1 MADDPYNDVSYG
13 GTIPPA
19 WGWRRPGAGRAV
31 HVTAGTEYQATTV
44 QAAGLYPFTAGSGS
58 PLLGVPIGRHQ
69 LWGESVLLDPFEW
82 LGAGLITNTGVF
94 VLGQPGA
101 GKSAFAKRLV
111 MGMAATGAQVLILG
125 DTKPDYT
132 RVVQHLDGQVIRVG
146 RGMDRINP
154 LDAGPLGTVLSRMS
168 GADADQLRLEL
179 RGRRLTL
186 LIALCTLVRDGGR
199 VSNTEE
205 VVLGRVVDLLAE
217 RRATDPV
224 IPDVLAVLEQ
234 GPDTIRAAARA
245 TSLADYRRRI
255 DDLVATLRLLC
266 EGTLAGVF
274 DAATSTPIDLSAKA
288 VSIDISRV
296 AAAGDKL
303 VSAAMLSTWSYGYAV
318 IDAAAVLADQGLAPR
333 RRHLAV
339 MDELWRALR
348 GAPGLVEPADALT
361 RLSRNL
367 GVSQI
372 MLTHSLDD
380 LDALAS
386 DEDRAKG
393 RGMAERCAIK
403 VLAALPG
410 RELDR
415 ISQMVRL
422 SGPERD
428 MVASWAAPDALVPG
442 ATHPGRGKYLVKTGE
457 RAGMPVAL
465 HLVGDE
471 VSLYDT
477 DTAVRAGAR

>member
-1 MADDPYNDVSYG
+1 MAFADIDVTALG
-13 GTIPPA
+13 PIPPA

-44 QAAGLYPFTAGSGS
+44 QAAGLYPFTAGSGA

-82 LGAGLITNTGVF
+82 LNAGLITNTGVF

-101 GKSAFAKRLV
+101 GKSALAKRLV
-111 MGMAATGAQVLILG
+111 MGMAATGAQILILG
-125 DTKPDYT
+125 DTKPDYS

-146 RGMDRINP
+146 RGLDRINP

-168 GADADQLRLEL
+168 GPDADQLRLEV

-186 LIALCTLVRDGGR
+186 LIALCMLVRDGGQ

-217 RRATDPV
+217 RRTGDPV
-224 IPDVLAVLEQ
+224 IPDVLAVLDQ

-245 TSLADYRRRI
+245 TSAADYRRRI

-274 DAATSTPIDLSAKA
+274 DSATSTPIDLSAKA

-303 VSAAMLSTWSYGYAV
+303 VAAAMLSTWSYGYAV
-318 IDAAAVLADQGLAPR
+318 IDAAAVLADQSLAPR
-333 RRHLAV
+333 RRHLAI

-367 GVSQI
+367 GVAQI

-393 RGMAERCAIK
+393 RGLAERCAIK

-422 SGPERD
+422 SVPERD
-428 MVASWAAPDALVPG
+428 MVASWAAPEALVPG
-442 ATHPGRGKYLVKTGE
+442 AMHPGRGKYLVKTGE

-465 HLVGDE
+465 HLVGE
-471 VSLYDT
+471 ELALYDT
-477 DTAVRAGAR
+477 DAAVRAGAR

>member
-1 MADDPYNDVSYG
+1 MVNEDRLGPV
-13 GTIPPA
+13 PPNR
-19 WGWRRPGAGRAV
+19 GWRRPGAGRAV
-31 HVTAGTEYQATTV
+31 HVAGGAEYQATTV
-44 QAAGLYPFTAGSGS
+44 QAAGLYPFTAGSGA

-69 LWGESVLLDPFEW
+69 LWGETVLLDPFEW
-82 LGAGLITNTGVF
+82 LSAGLITNTGIF

-101 GKSAFAKRLV
+101 GKSALAKRLV
-111 MGMAATGAQVLILG
+111 MGMAATGSQVLVLG

-132 RVVQHLDGQVIRVG
+132 RVVEHLGGRVIRVG
-146 RGMDRINP
+146 RGLDRINP
-154 LDAGPLGTVLSRMS
+154 LDAGPLGAVLARMS
-168 GADADQLRLEL
+168 GPDAEQLRLEV

-199 VSNTEE
+199 ISNAEE
-205 VVLGRVVDLLAE
+205 VVLGRAVDLLAD
-217 RRATDPV
+217 RHVGDPV
-224 IPDVLAVLEQ
+224 IPDVLAVLDQ
-234 GPDTIRAAARA
+234 GPDTVRAAARA
-245 TSLADYRRRI
+245 AGAADYRRRV

-296 AAAGDKL
+296 VTAGDKL
-303 VSAAMLSTWSYGYAV
+303 VAAAMLSTWSYGYAV
-318 IDAAAVLADQGLAPR
+318 IDAAAALAEQGLAPR

-367 GVSQI
+367 GVAQI

-380 LDALAS
+380 LEALGNA
-386 DEDRAKG
+386 EDRAKG
-393 RGMAERCAIK
+393 RGMAERCAVK

-415 ISQMVRL
+415 IGRIVRL

-428 MVASWAAPDALVPG
+428 IVSSWAAPDALVPG
-442 ATHPGRGKYLVKTGE
+442 AAHPGRGKYLLKTGE

-465 HLVGDE
+465 YLVGDE
-471 VSLYDT
+471 FALYDT
-477 DTAVRAGAR
+477 DTAVKAGAR

>member
-1 MADDPYNDVSYG
+1 M
-13 GTIPPA
+13 TIAPA
-19 WGWRRPGAGRAV
+19 WGWAGRNAGRAS
-31 HVTAGTEYQATTV
+31 HVAAGTEYHATTV

-82 LGAGLITNTGVF
+82 LTAGLTTNTGMF

-101 GKSAFAKRLV
+101 GKSALAKRLV
-111 MGMAATGAQVLILG
+111 TGMTGTGVQALILG

-132 RVVQHLDGQVIRVG
+132 RLVKALGGQVIRVG
-146 RGMDRINP
+146 RGLDRINP
-154 LDAGPLGTVLSRMS
+154 LDAGPLGTALTRMS
-168 GADADQLRLEL
+168 GPDADQLRIEV

-199 VSNTEE
+199 VTNTEE
-205 VVLGRVVDLLAE
+205 VILGRTVDLLND
-217 RRATDPV
+217 RSPTDPV
-224 IPDVLAVLEQ
+224 IPDVLTVLDQ
-234 GPDTIRAAARA
+234 APDTLRTAARA
-245 TSLADYRRRI
+245 TSPADYRRRV

-274 DAATSTPIDLSAKA
+274 DATTTTPIDLTAPA

-303 VSAAMLSTWSYGYAV
+303 VTAAMLSTWSYGYAV
-318 IDAAAVLADQGLAPR
+318 IDAAAVLAHHNLAPR

-339 MDELWRALR
+339 MDELWRVLR

-367 GVSQI
+367 GVAQI

-380 LDALAS
+380 LDALATN
-386 DEDRAKG
+386 EDRAKA

-403 VLAALPG
+403 VLAALPN

-415 ISQMVRL
+415 IAGMVRL
-422 SGPERD
+422 STPERD
-428 MVASWAAPDALVPG
+428 MVASWAAPEALMPG
-442 ATHPGRGKYLVKTGE
+442 ATHPGRGRYLLKTGE
-457 RAGMPVAL
+457 RAGIPVAL
-465 HLVGDE
+465 YLVDDE
-471 VSLYDT
+471 PNLYDT
-477 DTAVRAGAR
+477 DAAVRAGSR

>member
-1 MADDPYNDVSYG
+1 MDAEILELGPV
-13 GTIPPA
+13 PPA
-19 WGWRRPGAGRAV
+19 WGWQRANAGRAA
-31 HVTAGTEYQATTV
+31 HVNTGTEYQATTV

-58 PLLGVPIGRHQ
+58 PLLGIPIGRHQ

-82 LGAGLITNTGVF
+82 LSAGLITNTGMF

-101 GKSAFAKRLV
+101 GKSALAKRLV
-111 MGMAATGAQVLILG
+111 TGMAATGTQVLILG

-132 RVVQHLDGQVIRVG
+132 RLIRHLGGQVIRVG
-146 RGMDRINP
+146 RGLDRINP
-154 LDAGPLGTVLSRMS
+154 LDAGPLGTALSRMD
-168 GADADQLRLEL
+168 GTDTDQLRLEV

-186 LIALCTLVRDGGR
+186 LVALCTLVRDGAR
-199 VSNTEE
+199 VTNTEE
-205 VVLGRVVDLLAE
+205 VILGRVIDLLAE
-217 RRATDPV
+217 RHTGEPV
-224 IPDVLAVLEQ
+224 IPDVLTILNQ
-234 GPDTIRAAARA
+234 GPDTIRAAAGGTGR
-245 TSLADYRRRI
+245 ADYRRRVDQLI
-255 DDLVATLRLLC
+255 ATLRLLC

-274 DAATSTPIDLSAKA
+274 DAPTSTPIDLSAGA
-288 VSIDISRV
+288 VSVDISRV

-303 VSAAMLSTWSYGYAV
+303 VAAAMLSTWSYGYAV
-318 IDAAAVLADQGLAPR
+318 IDAAAVLAEQGLAPR

-367 GVSQI
+367 GVAQI
-372 MLTHSLDD
+372 MLTHTLDD
-380 LDALAS
+380 FDALATG
-386 DEDRAKG
+386 EDRAKA

-403 VLAALPG
+403 ILAALPG

-422 SGPERD
+422 SQPERD
-428 MVASWAAPDALVPG
+428 LVASWAAPEALVPG
-442 ATHPGRGKYLVKTGE
+442 TVHPGRGKYLLKTGE
-457 RAGMPVAL
+457 RAGMPIAL

-471 VSLYDT
+471 VALYDT
-477 DTAVRAGAR
+477 DTAVRATRAGMR

>member
-1 MADDPYNDVSYG
+1 MTRIDLDVSAFG
-13 GTIPPA
+13 PLAPA
-19 WGWRRPGAGRAV
+19 WGWRRPHAGRAV
-31 HVTAGTEYQATTV
+31 HVAAGVEYQATTV
-44 QAAGLYPFTAGSGS
+44 QAAGLYPFTAGSGA

-82 LGAGLITNTGVF
+82 LNAGLTTNTGIF

-101 GKSAFAKRLV
+101 GKSALAKRLV
-111 MGMAATGAQVLILG
+111 TGMAATGAQVLILG

-132 RVVQHLDGQVIRVG
+132 RLVRHLGGQVICVG
-146 RGMDRINP
+146 RGLDRINP
-154 LDAGPLGTVLSRMS
+154 LDAGPLGTALSRMT
-168 GADADQLRLEL
+168 GPEADQLRLEV

-205 VVLGRVVDLLAE
+205 VVLGRVIDLLAE
-217 RRATDPV
+217 RRSGEPV
-224 IPDVLAVLEQ
+224 IPDVLAVLDQ
-234 GPDTIRAAARA
+234 GPDTIRAATRA

-274 DAATSTPIDLSAKA
+274 DAATSTPIDLSAPA

-303 VSAAMLSTWSYGYAV
+303 VAAAMLSAWSYGYAV

-367 GVSQI
+367 GVAQI

-380 LDALAS
+380 LDALAT

-403 VLAALPG
+403 ILAALPS

-415 ISQMVRL
+415 IGLMVRL

-428 MVASWAAPDALVPG
+428 MVACWAAPEALVPG

-471 VSLYDT
+471 RWLYDT
-477 DTAVRAGAR
+477 DMAVRAGAR

>member
-1 MADDPYNDVSYG
+1 MTSADIDVSPFG
-13 GTIPPA
+13 PVAPV

-44 QAAGLYPFTAGSGS
+44 QAAGLYPFTAGSGA

-82 LGAGLITNTGVF
+82 LNAGLITNTGIF
-94 VLGQPGA
+94 ALGQPGA
-101 GKSAFAKRLV
+101 GKSALAKRLV
-111 MGMAATGAQVLILG
+111 IGMAATGSQTLILG

-146 RGMDRINP
+146 RGLDRINP
-154 LDAGPLGTVLSRMS
+154 LDAGPLGAVLSRMS
-168 GADADQLRLEL
+168 GPDAEQLRLEV

-199 VSNTEE
+199 VNNTEE
-205 VVLGRVVDLLAE
+205 VVLGRVVDLLAA
-217 RRATDPV
+217 RRTGDPV
-224 IPDVLAVLEQ
+224 IPDVLTVLDQ

-274 DAATSTPIDLSAKA
+274 DSATSTPIDLSAKA

-303 VSAAMLSTWSYGYAV
+303 VAAAMLSTWSYGYAV

-348 GAPGLVEPADALT
+348 GAPGLIEPADALT

-367 GVSQI
+367 GVAQI

-403 VLAALPG
+403 ILAALPG

-415 ISQMVRL
+415 IGQMVRL

-428 MVASWAAPDALVPG
+428 MVASWAAPEALVPG

-457 RAGMPVAL
+457 RAGLPVAL

-477 DTAVRAGAR
+477 DAAVRAGAR

>member
-1 MADDPYNDVSYG
+1 MAFADIDVTALG
-13 GTIPPA
+13 PIPPA

-44 QAAGLYPFTAGSGS
+44 QAAGLYPFTAGSGA

-82 LGAGLITNTGVF
+82 LNAGLITNTGVF

-101 GKSAFAKRLV
+101 GKSALAKRLV
-111 MGMAATGAQVLILG
+111 MGMAATGTQILILG
-125 DTKPDYT
+125 DTKPDYS

-146 RGMDRINP
+146 RGLDRINP

-168 GADADQLRLEL
+168 GPDADQLRLEV

-186 LIALCTLVRDGGR
+186 LIALCTLVRDGGQ

-217 RRATDPV
+217 RRTGDPV
-224 IPDVLAVLEQ
+224 IPDVLAVLDQ

-245 TSLADYRRRI
+245 TSAADYRRRI

-274 DAATSTPIDLSAKA
+274 DAPTSTPIDLSAKA

-303 VSAAMLSTWSYGYAV
+303 VAAAMLSTWSYGYAV
-318 IDAAAVLADQGLAPR
+318 IDAAAVLADQSLAPR
-333 RRHLAV
+333 RRHLAI

-367 GVSQI
+367 GVAQI

-422 SGPERD
+422 SVPERD
-428 MVASWAAPDALVPG
+428 MVASWAAPEALVPG
-442 ATHPGRGKYLVKTGE
+442 AMHPGRGKYLVKTGE

-465 HLVGDE
+465 HLVGE
-471 VSLYDT
+471 ELALYDT
-477 DTAVRAGAR
+477 DAAVRAGAR

>member
-1 MADDPYNDVSYG
+1 MTFADIDVSAFG
-13 GTIPPA
+13 PIPPA

-31 HVTAGTEYQATTV
+31 HVTTGTEYQATTV
-44 QAAGLYPFTAGSGS
+44 QAAGLYPFTAGSGA

-82 LGAGLITNTGVF
+82 LNAGLITNTGLF

-101 GKSAFAKRLV
+101 GKSALAKRLV
-111 MGMAATGAQVLILG
+111 MGMAATGTQILILG

-146 RGMDRINP
+146 RGLDRINP
-154 LDAGPLGTVLSRMS
+154 LDAGPLGTVLSQMR
-168 GADADQLRLEL
+168 GADADQLRLEV

-217 RRATDPV
+217 RRTGDPV
-224 IPDVLAVLEQ
+224 IPDVLAVLDQ

-274 DAATSTPIDLSAKA
+274 DAPTSTPIDLSAKA
-288 VSIDISRV
+288 VSLDISRV

-303 VSAAMLSTWSYGYAV
+303 VAAAMLSTWSYGYAV

-333 RRHLAV
+333 RRHLAI

-367 GVSQI
+367 GVAQI

-415 ISQMVRL
+415 INQMVRL

-428 MVASWAAPDALVPG
+428 MVASWAAPEALVPG

-465 HLVGDE
+465 HLLGE
-471 VSLYDT
+471 ELALYDT
-477 DTAVRAGAR
+477 DAAVRAGSR

>member
-1 MADDPYNDVSYG
+1 MTTVDNDAASFG
-13 GTIPPA
+13 PIPPA
-19 WGWRRPGAGRAV
+19 WGWRRPDAGRAV
-31 HVTAGTEYQATTV
+31 HVSAGTEYQATTV

-82 LGAGLITNTGVF
+82 LAAGLVTNTGMF

-101 GKSAFAKRLV
+101 GKSALAKRLV
-111 MGMAATGAQVLILG
+111 MGMAATGVQVLILG
-125 DTKPDYT
+125 DTKPDYS
-132 RVVQHLDGQVIRVG
+132 RVVHHLQGQVIRVG
-146 RGMDRINP
+146 RGLDRINP
-154 LDAGPLGTVLSRMS
+154 LDAGPLGTALSRMS
-168 GADADQLRLEL
+168 GPDADQLRLEV

-217 RRATDPV
+217 RHTGDPV
-224 IPDVLAVLEQ
+224 IPDVLGVLDQ

-245 TSLADYRRRI
+245 TGQADYRRRV

-274 DAATSTPIDLSAKA
+274 DASTSTPIDLSAKA

-296 AAAGDKL
+296 ASAGDKL
-303 VSAAMLSTWSYGYAV
+303 VAAAMLSTWSYGYAV
-318 IDAAAVLADQGLAPR
+318 IDAAAVLAEQGLVPR

-367 GVSQI
+367 GVAQI

-428 MVASWAAPDALVPG
+428 MVASWAAPEALVPG
-442 ATHPGRGKYLVKTGE
+442 ATHPGRGKYLLKTGE

-471 VSLYDT
+471 IALYDT
-477 DTAVRAGAR
+477 DAAVRGGAR

>member
-1 MADDPYNDVSYG
+1 V
-13 GTIPPA
+13 
-19 WGWRRPGAGRAV
+19 
-31 HVTAGTEYQATTV
+31 EYQATTV
-44 QAAGLYPFTAGSGS
+44 QAAGLYPFTAGSGC
-58 PLLGVPIGRHQ
+58 PPVGVPIGRHL
-69 LWGESVLLDPFEW
+69 LWGETVLLDPFAW
-82 LGAGLITNTGVF
+82 LTTGLVTNTGVF

-101 GKSAFAKRLV
+101 GKSALAKRLV
-111 MGMAATGAQVLILG
+111 TGAVGTGTQVLVLG

-132 RVVQHLDGQVIRVG
+132 RLVRALGGQVITVG
-146 RGMDRINP
+146 RGLDRINP
-154 LDAGPLGTVLSRMS
+154 LDAGPLGAALAAAGPT
-168 GADADQLRLEL
+168 ADRLRLEV

-186 LIALCTLVRDGGR
+186 LLALCTLVRDGAP
-199 VSNTEE
+199 VSNLEE
-205 VVLGRVVDLLAE
+205 VVLGRVVDLLAD
-217 RRATDPV
+217 RHPANSAPT
-224 IPDVLAVLEQ
+224 IPDAVAVLDQ
-234 GPDTIRAAARA
+234 GPDLVRAAARA
-245 TSLADYRRRI
+245 TSPADYARRV

-274 DAATSTPIDLSAKA
+274 DAATSTGIDPAAPA
-288 VSIDISRV
+288 VSIDVSRV

-303 VSAAMLSTWSYGYAV
+303 VAAAMLSTWAYGYAV
-318 IDAAAVLADQGLAPR
+318 IDAAAALAERGLAPR

-367 GVSQI
+367 GVAQI

-380 LDALAS
+380 LDALPSHA
-386 DEDRAKG
+386 DRAKG

-403 VLAALPG
+403 ILAALPG

-415 ISQMVRL
+415 VTGIVPL

-428 MVASWAAPDALVPG
+428 LVASWAAPEAFLTGG
-442 ATHPGRGKYLVKTGE
+442 AHPGRGKYLVKTGG
-457 RAGMPVAL
+457 RAGLPVAL

-471 VSLYDT
+471 IDLYDT
-477 DTAVRAGAR
+477 DAAVRAGTR

>member
-1 MADDPYNDVSYG
+1 MAFADIDVTALG
-13 GTIPPA
+13 PIPPA

-44 QAAGLYPFTAGSGS
+44 QAAGLYPFTAGSGA

-82 LGAGLITNTGVF
+82 LNAGLITNTGVF

-101 GKSAFAKRLV
+101 GKSALAKRLV
-111 MGMAATGAQVLILG
+111 MGMAATGAQILILG
-125 DTKPDYT
+125 DTKPDYS

-146 RGMDRINP
+146 RGLDRINP

-168 GADADQLRLEL
+168 GPDADQLRLEV

-186 LIALCTLVRDGGR
+186 LIALCMLVRDGGQ

-205 VVLGRVVDLLAE
+205 VVLGRVVGLLAE
-217 RRATDPV
+217 RRTGDPV
-224 IPDVLAVLEQ
+224 IPDVLAVLDQ

-245 TSLADYRRRI
+245 TSAADYRRRI

-274 DAATSTPIDLSAKA
+274 DSATSTPIDLSAKA

-303 VSAAMLSTWSYGYAV
+303 VAAAMLSTWSYGYAV
-318 IDAAAVLADQGLAPR
+318 IDAAAVLADQSLAPR
-333 RRHLAV
+333 RRHLAI

-367 GVSQI
+367 GVAQI

-393 RGMAERCAIK
+393 RGLAERCAIK

-422 SGPERD
+422 SMPERD
-428 MVASWAAPDALVPG
+428 MVASWAAPEALVPG
-442 ATHPGRGKYLVKTGE
+442 AMHPGRGKYLVKTGE

-465 HLVGDE
+465 HLVGE
-471 VSLYDT
+471 ELALYDT
-477 DTAVRAGAR
+477 DAAVRAGAR

>member
-1 MADDPYNDVSYG
+1 MTTVDFDVSSFG
-13 GTIPPA
+13 PVPPA
-19 WGWRRPGAGRAV
+19 WGWRRRDAGRAV
-31 HVTAGTEYQATTV
+31 HVSPGVEYQATTV

-82 LGAGLITNTGVF
+82 LAAGLITNTGMF

-101 GKSAFAKRLV
+101 GKSALAKRLV
-111 MGMAATGAQVLILG
+111 MGMAATGAQILVLG
-125 DTKPDYT
+125 DTKPDYS
-132 RVVQHLDGQVIRVG
+132 RVVRHLDGQVIRVG
-146 RGMDRINP
+146 RGLDRINP
-154 LDAGPLGTVLSRMS
+154 LDAGPLGTALSRMS
-168 GADADQLRLEL
+168 GPDADQLRLEV

-186 LIALCTLVRDGGR
+186 LVALCTLVRDGGR

-205 VVLGRVVDLLAE
+205 VVLGRVVDLFAE
-217 RRATDPV
+217 RHTGDPV
-224 IPDVLAVLEQ
+224 LPDVLAVLDQ

-245 TSLADYRRRI
+245 TSLADYRRRV

-274 DAATSTPIDLSAKA
+274 DAHTSTPIDLSAKA

-303 VSAAMLSTWSYGYAV
+303 VAAAMLSTWSYGYAV
-318 IDAAAVLADQGLAPR
+318 IDAAAVLAEQGLAPR

-367 GVSQI
+367 GVAQI

-410 RELDR
+410 RELER

-428 MVASWAAPDALVPG
+428 MVSSWAAPEALVPG
-442 ATHPGRGKYLVKTGE
+442 ATHPGRGKYLLKTGE

-471 VSLYDT
+471 LTLYDT
-477 DTAVRAGAR
+477 DAAVRAGTR

>member
-1 MADDPYNDVSYG
+1 MTTVDIEPG
-13 GTIPPA
+13 PMPPA
-19 WGWRRPGAGRAV
+19 WGWRRPAAGRAV
-31 HVTAGTEYQATTV
+31 HVSAGTEYQATTV
-44 QAAGLYPFTAGSGS
+44 QAAGLYPFTAGSGA

-82 LGAGLITNTGVF
+82 LNAGLITNTGIF

-101 GKSAFAKRLV
+101 GKSALAKRLV
-111 MGMAATGAQVLILG
+111 TGMTATGVQVLVLG

-132 RVVQHLDGQVIRVG
+132 RLVRALGGQVIRVG

-154 LDAGPLGTVLSRMS
+154 LDAGPLGAAVDRMS
-168 GADADQLRLEL
+168 GPDSDQLRLEV

-186 LIALCTLVRDGGR
+186 LVALCTLVRDGGR
-199 VSNTEE
+199 VTNTEE

-217 RRATDPV
+217 RRTGDPV
-224 IPDVLAVLEQ
+224 IPDVLAVLDQ
-234 GPDTIRAAARA
+234 GPDRVRAAARA
-245 TSLADYRRRI
+245 TSTADYRRRV

-266 EGTLAGVF
+266 EGSLAGIF
-274 DAATSTPIDLSAKA
+274 DAPTSTPIDLTAKA

-303 VSAAMLSTWSYGYAV
+303 VAAAMLSTWSYGYAV

-348 GAPGLVEPADALT
+348 GAPGLVEPTDALT

-367 GVSQI
+367 GVAQI

-380 LDALAS
+380 LDALAT
-386 DEDRAKG
+386 DADRAKG
-393 RGMAERCAIK
+393 RGMAERCAVK

-415 ISQMVRL
+415 IGQIVRL

-428 MVASWAAPDALVPG
+428 LVASWAAPDALVPG
-442 ATHPGRGKYLVKTGE
+442 ARHPGRGRYLIKTGE
-457 RAGMPVAL
+457 RSGMPVAL
-465 HLVGDE
+465 HLVGNE
-471 VSLYDT
+471 IHLYDT
-477 DTAVRAGAR
+477 DAAVRGVA

>member
-1 MADDPYNDVSYG
+1 M
-13 GTIPPA
+13 TIRHIDTSAFGPLPPA
-19 WGWRRPGAGRAV
+19 WGWRQPDAGRAA
-31 HVTAGTEYQATTV
+31 HVSPGVEYQATTV

-82 LGAGLITNTGVF
+82 LANGLITNTGIF

-101 GKSAFAKRLV
+101 GKSALAKRLV
-111 MGMAATGAQVLILG
+111 TGMAATGTHVLILA

-132 RVVQHLDGQVIRVG
+132 RVVGRLGGQVIRVG
-146 RGMDRINP
+146 RGLDRINP

-168 GADADQLRLEL
+168 GPDADQLRLEV

-186 LIALCTLVRDGGR
+186 LIALCALVRDGGR
-199 VSNTEE
+199 VTNTEE
-205 VVLGRVVDLLAE
+205 VVLGRAVDLLAE
-217 RRATDPV
+217 RHTGDPV
-224 IPDVLAVLEQ
+224 IPDVVALLNQ
-234 GPDTIRAAARA
+234 GTDTIRAAARA
-245 TSLADYRRRI
+245 TSLADYRRRV

-274 DAATSTPIDLSAKA
+274 DAPTSTPIDLSAKA
-288 VSIDISRV
+288 VSVDISRV

-318 IDAAAVLADQGLAPR
+318 IDAAAALAEQGLAPR
-333 RRHLAV
+333 RRHLTV
-339 MDELWRALR
+339 LDELWRALR

-367 GVSQI
+367 GVAQI

-380 LDALAS
+380 LDALAT

-415 ISQMVRL
+415 VSQMVRL

-428 MVASWAAPDALVPG
+428 MVASWAAPEALVPG
-442 ATHPGRGKYLVKTGE
+442 ATHPGRGKYLIKTGE
-457 RAGMPVAL
+457 RHGMPVAL
-465 HLVGDE
+465 HLVGE
-471 VSLYDT
+471 ESTLYDT
-477 DTAVRAGAR
+477 DAAVRETR

>member
-1 MADDPYNDVSYG
+1 MAFADIDVTALG
-13 GTIPPA
+13 PIPPA

-44 QAAGLYPFTAGSGS
+44 QAAGLYPFTAGSGA

-82 LGAGLITNTGVF
+82 LNAGLITNTGVF

-101 GKSAFAKRLV
+101 GKSALAKRLV
-111 MGMAATGAQVLILG
+111 MGMAATGAQILILG
-125 DTKPDYT
+125 DTKPDYS

-146 RGMDRINP
+146 RGLDRINP

-168 GADADQLRLEL
+168 GPDADQLRLEV

-186 LIALCTLVRDGGR
+186 LIALCTLVRDGGQ

-217 RRATDPV
+217 RRTGDPV
-224 IPDVLAVLEQ
+224 IPDVLAVLDQ

-245 TSLADYRRRI
+245 ASAADYRRRI

-274 DAATSTPIDLSAKA
+274 DSATSTPIDLSAKA

-303 VSAAMLSTWSYGYAV
+303 VAAAMLSTWSYGYAV

-333 RRHLAV
+333 RRHLAI

-367 GVSQI
+367 GVAQI

-422 SGPERD
+422 SVPERD
-428 MVASWAAPDALVPG
+428 MVASWAAPEALVPG
-442 ATHPGRGKYLVKTGE
+442 AMHPGRGKYLVKTGE

-465 HLVGDE
+465 HLVGE
-471 VSLYDT
+471 ELALYDT
-477 DTAVRAGAR
+477 DAAVRAGAR

>member
-1 MADDPYNDVSYG
+1 MAFADIDVTALG
-13 GTIPPA
+13 PIPPA

-44 QAAGLYPFTAGSGS
+44 QAAGLYPFTAGSGA

-82 LGAGLITNTGVF
+82 LNAGLITNTGVF

-101 GKSAFAKRLV
+101 GKSALAKRLV
-111 MGMAATGAQVLILG
+111 MGMAATGAQILILG
-125 DTKPDYT
+125 DTKPDYS

-146 RGMDRINP
+146 RGLDRINP

-168 GADADQLRLEL
+168 GPDADQLRLEI

-186 LIALCTLVRDGGR
+186 LIALCMLVRDGGQ

-217 RRATDPV
+217 RRTGDPV
-224 IPDVLAVLEQ
+224 IPDVLAVLDQ

-245 TSLADYRRRI
+245 TSAADYRRRI

-274 DAATSTPIDLSAKA
+274 DGPTSTPIDLSAKA

-303 VSAAMLSTWSYGYAV
+303 VAAAMLSTWSYGYAV
-318 IDAAAVLADQGLAPR
+318 IDAAAVLADQSLAPR
-333 RRHLAV
+333 RRHLAI

-367 GVSQI
+367 GVAQI

-422 SGPERD
+422 SVPERD
-428 MVASWAAPDALVPG
+428 MVASWAAPEALVPG
-442 ATHPGRGKYLVKTGE
+442 AMHPGRGKYLVKTGE

-465 HLVGDE
+465 HLVGE
-471 VSLYDT
+471 ELALYDT
-477 DTAVRAGAR
+477 DAAVRAGAR